1 MNVLPA
7 TKLSMLDLVAV
18 REGGTVAEA
27 LAIARRT
34 AQHVESLSFTR
45 YWLAEYHNMPGIARS
60 ATAVLVGYLAA
71 ATSRIRGGR
80 NDCFINISAVAR
92 CPKLSFL

>member
-1 MNVLPA
+1 MNALPA

-18 REGGTVAEA
+18 CEGGTVAEA